1 VYFSGCKWE
10 IRSTNQHPIGL
21 KRILVLHFRTITA
34 PGPGGPRFGVHGCRF
49 FPMSL
54 HRPN

>member
-1 VYFSGCKWE
+1 MYFSGCKWE